1 MTHLNEILERFVFTR
16 QLSHDTRTKLLY
28 VLGKVDNQDCI
39 LTFEKAHFPEIAIPT
54 LASSTHQLV
63 DPVENNI
70 YSWAV
75 ASVTTREPNTH
86 VKAIFPATELH
97 IKKYEAQ
104 ARFLVSETP
113 ALYRNVTLPFIESIP
128 ASRTKWVQ
136 NILDG
141 TSEADVVLYRSNQGD
156 QLSDTG
162 FVVLPDMKWNGTKE
176 SLYWVAIANRSDIL
190 SLRSI
195 NPDHM
200 ELLLKIRKTAHK
212 LAKDKF
218 DLEPHQLRLFVHYQ
232 PSYYHFHVHIT
243 AMSFADAPGV
253 TAGQAHLLDTII
265 DMLRVCPDYYQRATL
280 PFVVGERHP
289 LYLASQAW
297 TQQTPEE

>member
-1 MTHLNEILERFVFTR
+1 MTQLNDILNKFIFTR
-16 QLSHDTRTKLLY
+16 VLSHDTRTKLVH
-28 VLGKVDNQDCI
+28 VLGRVGDEDAI
-39 LTFEKAHFPEIAIPT
+39 LTFEKAHFPDITIPT
-54 LASSTHQLV
+54 LARSTDKLI

-70 YSWAV
+70 YSWAL
-75 ASVTTREPNTH
+75 ASVTTNVPNTH

-104 ARFLVSETP
+104 ARFLVAETP
-113 ALYRNVTLPFIESIP
+113 ALYQTVTLPFVKAIP

-141 TSEADVVLYRSNQGD
+141 TSEADVVLFRD
-156 QLSDTG
+156 QDPLTG
-162 FVVLPDMKWNGTKE
+162 FVVLPDMKWNGAKE
-176 SLYWVAIANRSDIL
+176 SLYWVAITNRSDVL
-190 SLRSI
+190 SLRSL

-200 ELLLKIRKTAHK
+200 ELLVKIRKAAHK
-212 LAKDKF
+212 LAKEKF

-243 AMSFADAPGV
+243 AMSFMDAPGV

-265 DMLRVCPDYYQRATL
+265 DMLKLCPDYYQRATL
-280 PFVVGERHP
+280 PFVVGEHHP

-297 TQQTPEE
+297 TQSYKE